1 MLGTA
6 VIVFRESLEAS
17 LVAAI
22 VLAATR
28 TVPRRG
34 GWIALGFLAGL
45 LGAALVAAFAGYL
58 EALFAEASQEIFN
71 ASILFLAVAMLGW
84 HTVWM
89 GRHGRDMA
97 GEIRLAGDAVAAGRR
112 PLYALAI
119 IIGLAV
125 LREGSESVLFVY
137 GVMLSENSSAMEI
150 AAGTLTGLLGGGAIG
165 LALYA
170 GLLRVPLRHLFSV
183 TTVLIVLLAAGMAA
197 QGAGFLLQADLVPAL
212 GDEVWDTSSY
222 LPDDSLPARLL
233 HVLIGYTSRP
243 AGIQL
248 VFYALTIAAIAAFLR
263 VWGQAPAR
271 RAPARSIAGD

>member
-1 MLGTA
+1 
-6 VIVFRESLEAS
+6 
-17 LVAAI
+17 
-22 VLAATR
+22 
-28 TVPRRG
+28 
-34 GWIALGFLAGL
+34 
-45 LGAALVAAFAGYL
+45 
-58 EALFAEASQEIFN
+58 
-71 ASILFLAVAMLGW
+71 
-84 HTVWM
+84 
-89 GRHGRDMA
+89 
-97 GEIRLAGDAVAAGRR
+97 
-112 PLYALAI
+112 
-119 IIGLAV
+119 
-125 LREGSESVLFVY
+125 
-137 GVMLSENSSAMEI
+137 MLSENSSAMEI